1 MTATAPRA
9 RRHAGALG
17 VCVGAALGLLLIAFA
32 SGGYFPTA
40 WTWGALL
47 ALVFVAAALV
57 VGNVVRPSRLALVSL
72 GGLTGFGVWTWL
84 ALLWSSNPPHRP
96 RGLRV
101 LFYVAVLA
109 GLCWSCAAR
118 TSALAGGHADRDR
131 RSHPDT
137 GS

>member
-17 VCVGAALGLLLIAFA
+17 VCVGAALGLLLISFA

-40 WTWGALL
+40 WAWGALL

-57 VGNVVRPSRLALVSL
+57 LGNVVRPSRLALVSL

-84 ALLWSSNPPHRP
+84 ALLWSSNPAATVLE
-96 RGLRV
+96 GLRV
-101 LFYVAVLA
+101 LFYVVRPRRTDRS
-109 GLCWSCAAR
+109 SCAAR
-118 TSALAGGHADRDR
+118 TCRSCSR
-131 RSHPDT
+131 RR
-137 GS
+137 